1 MQNATVAKPKE
12 SNHLSLRDKWAVILC
27 GGRGSRLGQF
37 TDSIPK
43 ALVKVHDKAILWY
56 CFLMLYG
63 HGFRHFIFPLGY
75 KGEMIKEFVNR
86 EFDRH
91 NCKFYF
97 VDTGEDTPISMRL
110 KKIVNIIPESENFFL
125 LNGDTFFEVNLNNLI
140 AFHKK
145 QQAELTLSLFKSNQL
160 GRYMEVDLADDGKIL
175 SLQSGGN
182 KLTLLANGGVYLV
195 NPSAL
200 KRLNDKLYIKSS
212 LENDLLPKFISLG
225 SGLYGLESTGKFIDI
240 GVPEDYYRAQKILKD

>member
-1 MQNATVAKPKE
+1 MVTTAI
-12 SNHLSLRDKWAVILC
+12 ILA
-27 GGRGSRLGQF
+27 GGLG
-37 TDSIPK
+37 T
-43 ALVKVHDKAILWY
+43 
-56 CFLMLYG
+56 
-63 HGFRHFIFPLGY
+63 
-75 KGEMIKEFVNR
+75 
-86 EFDRH
+86 
-91 NCKFYF
+91 
-97 VDTGEDTPISMRL
+97 RL
-110 KKIVNIIPESENFFL
+110 KKVVPDLPKPMALIRERPFLEYQMDFWISQGVTKFILSVGYLNHIIIDHFGDSYRTASIDYIVEDKPLGTGGALLFAAQGLTETFL
-125 LNGDTFFEVNLNNLI
+125 VLNGDTFFEVNLNNLI

-200 KRLNDKLYIKSS
+200 KRLNYKTYTKSS

-225 SGLYGLESTGKFIDI
+225 GGLYGFESSGKFIDI

>member
-1 MQNATVAKPKE
+1 MVTTAI
-12 SNHLSLRDKWAVILC
+12 ILA
-27 GGRGSRLGQF
+27 GGLG
-37 TDSIPK
+37 T
-43 ALVKVHDKAILWY
+43 
-56 CFLMLYG
+56 
-63 HGFRHFIFPLGY
+63 
-75 KGEMIKEFVNR
+75 
-86 EFDRH
+86 
-91 NCKFYF
+91 
-97 VDTGEDTPISMRL
+97 RL
-110 KKIVNIIPESENFFL
+110 KKVVQDLPKPMALIRGRPFLEYQMDFWISQGVTKFILSVGYLNHIIIDHFGDSYHTASIDYIVEDEPLGTGGALLLAAQGLTETFL
-125 LNGDTFFEVNLNNLI
+125 VLNGDTFFEVNLNNLI

-200 KRLNDKLYIKSS
+200 KRLNYKPYIKSS

-225 SGLYGLESTGKFIDI
+225 VDLYGFKSSGKFIDI
-240 GVPEDYYRAQKILKD
+240 GVPEDYYRAQKNLKD